1 VNGESPGK
9 PEFVIVGR
17 IVKTH
22 GVRGAF
28 RVAPETDYP
37 ERLLTLR
44 AAVLLRDD
52 RTLPVELDEVRP
64 LGKDVLIHA
73 SEIAT
78 LEEAAQWRGG
88 AVAVPR
94 AAAAPLPAGHHYVF
108 SVLGMAV
115 ETDDGEALGRVA
127 EVLRTG
133 SNDVYVVRGLRGEVL
148 IPAIDSVVLRVD
160 DASGTMVVRL
170 LPGLVEDRQVL
181 SERSESRE
189 RR

>member
-1 VNGESPGK
+1 VNPESVTE

-17 IVKTH
+17 IVKSH

-44 AAVLLRDD
+44 AAVLLRED
-52 RTLPVELDEVRP
+52 RVLPVELDEVRP
-64 LGKDVLIHA
+64 LGRDVLIHA
-73 SEIAT
+73 REIAT
-78 LEEAAQWRGG
+78 VEDAAQWRGG
-88 AVAVPR
+88 AVAVR
-94 AAAAPLPAGHHYVF
+94 REAAALLPAGHRYVF
-108 SVLGMAV
+108 TVLGMSV
-115 ETDDGEALGRVA
+115 ETEDGDALGHVA

-133 SNDVYVVRGLRGEVL
+133 SNDVYVVRGRRGEVL

-160 DASGTMVVRL
+160 DGSGTMVVRL
-170 LPGLVEDRQVL
+170 IPGLVE
-181 SERSESRE
+181 E